1 MRFFV
6 ILNLTEVINL
16 LFYLQ
21 KLSSLGVNWTQF
33 GSNLEKSF
41 NNLSLTRFLKLGG
54 EKQDM
59 NTKTKALTL
68 LSVVLVALV
77 AGSIVLTLQSVKADT
92 TSPVATDSE
101 TTLSAINTTDNGT
114 IGFNGFDGGPMMMG
128 MEPRFGMGHR
138 EMDRVFGSEAIQ
150 LSSDFKENATNI
162 AKNDIDV
169 QNLLNQGYNIT
180 SIRPIISTTVD
191 GNGNVVTKAST
202 ADLTLIGTNGRA
214 LVVVDLSQA
223 KVTKIVTLTM
233 TEIDK

>member
-1 MRFFV
+1 
-6 ILNLTEVINL
+6 
-16 LFYLQ
+16 
-21 KLSSLGVNWTQF
+21 
-33 GSNLEKSF
+33 
-41 NNLSLTRFLKLGG
+41 
-54 EKQDM
+54 
-59 NTKTKALTL
+59 
-68 LSVVLVALV
+68 
-77 AGSIVLTLQSVKADT
+77 
-92 TSPVATDSE
+92 
-101 TTLSAINTTDNGT
+101 
-114 IGFNGFDGGPMMMG
+114 MMG

>member
-1 MRFFV
+1 
-6 ILNLTEVINL
+6 
-16 LFYLQ
+16 
-21 KLSSLGVNWTQF
+21 
-33 GSNLEKSF
+33 
-41 NNLSLTRFLKLGG
+41 LKLGG

-59 NTKTKALTL
+59 KTKTKALTL

-101 TTLSAINTTDNGT
+101 TTLSAFNTTDNGA

-138 EMDRVFGSEAIQ
+138 GMDRGFGGFDSEAIL
-150 LSSDFKENATNI
+150 LSSDFTANVTNI
-162 AKNDIDV
+162 AKNDSDV
-169 QNLLNQGYNIT
+169 QNLINQGYNIT
-180 SIRPIISTTVD
+180 SIHPIISTTVD
-191 GNGNVVTKAST
+191 GNGNLVSKAST

-214 LVVVDLSQA
+214 LVVVDLSQE
-223 KVTKIVTLTM
+223 KVTKIVTLTV

>member
-1 MRFFV
+1 
-6 ILNLTEVINL
+6 
-16 LFYLQ
+16 
-21 KLSSLGVNWTQF
+21 
-33 GSNLEKSF
+33 
-41 NNLSLTRFLKLGG
+41 LKLGG
-54 EKQDM
+54 EKKDM
-59 NTKTKALTL
+59 NTKTKTLAL

-77 AGSIVLTLQSVKADT
+77 AGSIILTLQSVKADT

-101 TTLSAINTTDNGT
+101 TSLSAINATDNGPIRIT
-114 IGFNGFDGGPMMMG
+114 GFNSEQMMIR

-138 EMDRVFGSEAIQ
+138 GMDRGFGGFGSEAIQ
-150 LSSDFKENATNI
+150 LSSDFTANVTNI
-162 AKNDIDV
+162 AKNDSDV

-191 GNGNVVTKAST
+191 GNGNVITKAST

>member
-1 MRFFV
+1 
-6 ILNLTEVINL
+6 
-16 LFYLQ
+16 
-21 KLSSLGVNWTQF
+21 
-33 GSNLEKSF
+33 LE
-41 NNLSLTRFLKLGG
+41 LGG
-54 EKQDM
+54 DKQDM
-59 NTKTKALTL
+59 NTKTKALAL

-77 AGSIVLTLQSVKADT
+77 AGSIIFTLQSVKADT

-101 TTLSAINTTDNGT
+101 TTLSAINATDNGP
-114 IGFNGFDGGPMMMG
+114 IGINGFSGGPMMMG
-128 MEPRFGMGHR
+128 IEPRFGIGHR
-138 EMDRVFGSEAIQ
+138 GMDRGFGGFGSEPIQ
-150 LSSDFKENATNI
+150 LSSDFTANVTNI
-162 AKNDIDV
+162 AKNDSDV

>member
-1 MRFFV
+1 
-6 ILNLTEVINL
+6 
-16 LFYLQ
+16 
-21 KLSSLGVNWTQF
+21 
-33 GSNLEKSF
+33 
-41 NNLSLTRFLKLGG
+41 
-54 EKQDM
+54 M
-59 NTKTKALTL
+59 NTKTKTLAL
-68 LSVVLVALV
+68 LSGVLVALV
-77 AGSIVLTLQSVKADT
+77 AGSIIFTLQSVKADT

-101 TTLSAINTTDNGT
+101 TTLSAINATDNGP
-114 IGFNGFDGGPMMMG
+114 IGVNGFGGGPIMIG

-138 EMDRVFGSEAIQ
+138 GMDRGFGSEAIQ
-150 LSSDFKENATNI
+150 LSNDFTANATNI

-214 LVVVDLSQA
+214 LVVVDLSQT

>member
-1 MRFFV
+1 M
-6 ILNLTEVINL
+6 
-16 LFYLQ
+16 
-21 KLSSLGVNWTQF
+21 
-33 GSNLEKSF
+33 
-41 NNLSLTRFLKLGG
+41 KLGG

-59 NTKTKALTL
+59 NTKTKALAL

-77 AGSIVLTLQSVKADT
+77 AGSIIFTLQSVKADT

-101 TTLSAINTTDNGT
+101 TTLSAINATDNGP
-114 IGFNGFDGGPMMMG
+114 IGFNGFGGGQMMMG

-138 EMDRVFGSEAIQ
+138 GMDRGFGGFGSEAIQ
-150 LSSDFKENATNI
+150 LSSDFTANVTNI
-162 AKNDIDV
+162 AKNDSDV

-180 SIRPIISTTVD
+180 SIRPKISTTID

>member
-1 MRFFV
+1 M
-6 ILNLTEVINL
+6 E
-16 LFYLQ
+16 
-21 KLSSLGVNWTQF
+21 
-33 GSNLEKSF
+33 
-41 NNLSLTRFLKLGG
+41 LGG
-54 EKQDM
+54 DKQDM
-59 NTKTKALTL
+59 NTKTKALAL

-77 AGSIVLTLQSVKADT
+77 AGSIIFTLQSVKADT

-101 TTLSAINTTDNGT
+101 TTLSAVNATDNGP
-114 IGFNGFDGGPMMMG
+114 IGFSGFGGGPMMMG
-128 MEPRFGMGHR
+128 MEPRFAMGHR
-138 EMDRVFGSEAIQ
+138 GMDRGFGGFGSGAIQ
-150 LSSDFKENATNI
+150 LSSDFTANVTNI

-169 QNLLNQGYNIT
+169 QNLLNQCYNIT

>member
-1 MRFFV
+1 
-6 ILNLTEVINL
+6 
-16 LFYLQ
+16 LQ

-33 GSNLEKSF
+33 GANLEKSF
-41 NNLSLTRFLKLGG
+41 NNLSFTRLLKLGG

-92 TSPVATDSE
+92 TSSVATDSE

-114 IGFNGFDGGPMMMG
+114 IGFNGFDDGPIMMG

-138 EMDRVFGSEAIQ
+138 GMNRVFGEFGSEAIQ
-150 LSSDFKENATNI
+150 LSSDFTANITNI
-162 AKNDIDV
+162 ANKDSGV

-180 SIRPIISTTVD
+180 SIRPNISTTVD
-191 GNGNVVTKAST
+191 GNGNVVTKASN

-214 LVVVDLSQA
+214 LVVVDLSQE

-233 TEIDK
+233 TEINK